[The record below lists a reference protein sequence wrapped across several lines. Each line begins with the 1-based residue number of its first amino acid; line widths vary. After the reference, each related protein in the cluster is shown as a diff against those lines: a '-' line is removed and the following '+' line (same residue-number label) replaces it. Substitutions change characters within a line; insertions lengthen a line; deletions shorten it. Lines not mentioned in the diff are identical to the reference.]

1 MFGKKK
7 MWKNIV
13 IGLVGLVI
21 VFSVVSLCVVK
32 YFMDDR
38 FKRTVLSEYS
48 FEVRYEDVKEQYDRE
63 LFNFMSGDNELQGY
77 LYGLDNSKGLVVV
90 AHGIGG
96 GAENYMAQILYF
108 VDNGYKVLAYDNT
121 GCYESGGDDCIGL
134 PQSAVDLDA
143 ALTYIDSEERF
154 KDFPVFLF
162 GHSWGGYAVT
172 AVLNETHNVTA
183 VASVSGFNDP
193 MTMMVEWA
201 ERMMGV
207 LAYLEAPYIYI
218 YEKSIVGDNLAT
230 RAVDGIN
237 KNDTP
242 VLIMHG
248 TSDDVVEYDGAGI
261 ISYKD
266 EITNSNVEYFVSEGE
281 KQNGH
286 TDLMHTVESTVYLEK
301 VKEEYN
307 QLSEEY
313 NGEIDQ
319 KVEAEFY
326 SNIDKHLSS
335 QMNDELMQQII
346 SFYEK
351 HALTE

>member
-1 MFGKKK
+1 MFGKRK

-13 IGLVGLVI
+13 IGLVVFVV
-21 VFSVVSLCVVK
+21 VFSVVSLCVIK
-32 YFMDDR
+32 YFMDER
-38 FKRTVLSEYS
+38 FERTVLSEYC
-48 FEVRYEDVKEQYDRE
+48 FEIRYEDVKEQYDRE
-63 LFNFMSGDNELQGY
+63 LLQFMSGENQLQGY
-77 LYGLDNSKGLVVV
+77 LYGQDNSKGLVVV

-108 VDNGYKVLAYDNT
+108 VDHGYTVFAYDNT
-121 GCYESGGDDCIGL
+121 GCYESEGENCIGL

-143 ALTYIDSEERF
+143 ALTYIESEERF
-154 KDFPVFLF
+154 KDMPVFLF

-207 LAYLEAPYIYI
+207 LAYAEAPYIYI
-218 YEKSIVGDNLAT
+218 YEKSIVGEHLGR

-237 KNDTP
+237 KSDIP

-248 TSDDVVEYDGAGI
+248 TADEVVEYDGAGI
-261 ISYKD
+261 IAYKD
-266 EITNSNVEYFVSEGE
+266 EITNSKVEYFVSEQE
-281 KQNGH
+281 MQNGH
-286 TDLMHTVESTVYLEK
+286 TDLMHTLESAQYLEN

-307 QLSEEY
+307 HLSEQY
-313 NGEIDQ
+313 KGEVEQDVKSAFYA
-319 KVEAEFY
+319 KV
-326 SNIDKHLSS
+326 DKQLAS
-335 QMNDELMQQII
+335 QMNDELMQTII
-346 SFYEK
+346 AFYDK
-351 HALTE
+351 SVLTE